1 MEEKQ
6 ALQQTYFNE
15 LDPELRLEVL
25 KRYRESHPQDADLVL
40 YQKLWDLRYTDPKN
54 PKQRVDS
61 FLWQIINLM
70 CLYRVSRFFSKGTE
84 KEISAAMKTLG
95 FSEAAG
101 YGDAGRETL
110 YLEFRNAARRYFGT
124 CDHKAYGKKLM
135 GIVTMNDKERREKM
149 AREVWQLTE
158 GLSDRFET
166 GGDMA
171 LFCKA
176 VRDEFVE
183 ECPDGAKLLSE
194 QRERRR
200 KKRIAS

>member
-1 MEEKQ
+1 MEEKEV
-6 ALQQTYFNE
+6 LKQTYFNE
-15 LDPELRLEVL
+15 LDPELRLEML
-25 KRYRESHPQDADLVL
+25 KRYSESYPQDADLVL

-84 KEISAAMKTLG
+84 KEIEAAMKTLG
-95 FSEAAG
+95 FSDAAG
-101 YGDAGRETL
+101 YGDTGRETL

-124 CDHKAYGKKLM
+124 CDHKAYGKKMM
-135 GIVTMNDKERREKM
+135 GIVTMNDKERRDKM

-166 GGDMA
+166 SGDMA

-183 ECPDGAKLLSE
+183 ECPDGAKQLSE